1 MYFFDLFCGRNRFF
15 CQIQMFDA
23 MIAFISHNVK
33 VADLCQ
39 FFHGFGQRRLVNT
52 DNFRHFLGSRSGMFI
67 KIFHIELLSPSDY
80 PKIFAI

>member
-1 MYFFDLFCGRNRFF
+1 MIWFIFRISSGVLYLR
-15 CQIQMFDA
+15 IA
-23 MIAFISHNVK
+23 SMIAFISHNVK